1 MAALVQSFP
10 APTSS
15 LTMLQSRSPTAEA
28 FQAGPS
34 SQQHQRSSPMPRNI
48 YNASVG
54 GMAAGNYR
62 GHTVVAPV
70 APYAFT
76 STPVLPN
83 AANPL
88 RQHPTSPLLRHE
100 NRTSSAPSIPLTQH
114 FVTPDPQNQ
123 SRQRP
128 PASSSIYSSLDLSTV
143 VPFPPKSG
151 SKDDNAIS
159 MSNAKQN
166 MGRPLS
172 AIDLNS
178 PSLSNGSSPSE
189 AAKPLPERYRR
200 NHRRTEK
207 NGPPSVNNFTPGGSA
222 PPSGSGMATVG
233 HLYTNPLQ
241 SSSTPSLTSYPAFRG
256 SQPSHAASEIAAPP
270 RFSSLDDM
278 NLPKQSMAEQAKR
291 YRRKSVG
298 TLDVRDHS
306 SPETNLHMPFH
317 PTTLAAPSPS
327 VVIPE
332 RKDTSIPPP
341 LQPPS
346 SQSRRDSNESSNS
359 SRSASR
365 PSSVSNHLLPV
376 WCPHASDLAR
386 FYLGVRIFADRECA
400 VEARSIPG
408 ECYRSYRPPSYAYRS
423 A

>member
-1 MAALVQSFP
+1 
-10 APTSS
+10 
-15 LTMLQSRSPTAEA
+15 
-28 FQAGPS
+28 
-34 SQQHQRSSPMPRNI
+34 
-48 YNASVG
+48 
-54 GMAAGNYR
+54 MAAGNYR

-100 NRTSSAPSIPLTQH
+100 NRTSSAPSIPLMQH
-114 FVTPDPQNQ
+114 FVTPDPPNQ

-128 PASSSIYSSLDLSTV
+128 TSTLIYAPLDLSTV
-143 VPFPPKSG
+143 VPFPQKSG

-159 MSNAKQN
+159 TSNAKQN
-166 MGRPLS
+166 IGRPLS
-172 AIDLNS
+172 AIELNS
-178 PSLSNGSSPSE
+178 PSLSNIPPQSE

-200 NHRRTEK
+200 SHRRTEK
-207 NGPPSVNNFTPGGSA
+207 NGQPPVNNFTPGGSA

-256 SQPSHAASEIAAPP
+256 SQPSHAASEIAAQP

-291 YRRKSVG
+291 YRRKSVSS
-298 TLDVRDHS
+298 LDVRDHP
-306 SPETNLHMPFH
+306 SPETNLQMPFH

-327 VVIPE
+327 TVIME
-332 RKDTSIPPP
+332 RKDSSNPPP
-341 LQPPS
+341 LQRPS
-346 SQSRRDSNESSNS
+346 SHSRRDSNGSSTS

-376 WCPHASDLAR
+376 LRPLS
-386 FYLGVRIFADRECA
+386 
-400 VEARSIPG
+400 RS
-408 ECYRSYRPPSYAYRS
+408 RSRHILSWG
-423 A
+423 